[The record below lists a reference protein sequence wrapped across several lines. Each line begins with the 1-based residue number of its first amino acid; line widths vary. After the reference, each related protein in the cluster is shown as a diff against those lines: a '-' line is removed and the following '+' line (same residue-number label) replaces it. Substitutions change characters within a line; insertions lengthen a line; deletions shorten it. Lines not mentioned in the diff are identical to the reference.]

1 MEICQSCFL
10 NIFCFNWAQFHTTV
24 IPADEQLLVS
34 RLRQSDPTALE
45 SLFFQYHQQLCKVSF
60 RLVNDVDK
68 AKDVVQEV
76 FIKLWKNRES
86 IEISVSLQAY
96 LKRAVINT
104 SLNVI
109 EQDNRSR
116 MVPLE
121 AGLSQVD
128 HETAATLHDA
138 SELELR
144 AHHAVENLPT
154 RTKAVFKLIRMEEM
168 SYKEVAVTLAIS
180 EKAVEKEM
188 MKALKLL
195 RQALSDYLPALIAA
209 ILFS

>member
-1 MEICQSCFL
+1 
-10 NIFCFNWAQFHTTV
+10 V
-24 IPADEQLLVS
+24 ISADEQQLVS
-34 RLRQSDPTALE
+34 RLKQSDPAALE

-68 AKDVVQEV
+68 AKDIVQEV
-76 FIKLWKNRES
+76 FIKLWKNREAL
-86 IEISVSLQAY
+86 EIAVSLQAY

-109 EQDNRSR
+109 ERDKRSR
-116 MVPLE
+116 IVPLE
-121 AGLSQVD
+121 KGLTETDQA
-128 HETAATLHDA
+128 TAATPHEV
-138 SELELR
+138 SELEKR

-154 RTKAVFKLIRMEEM
+154 RTKAVFKLIRMEDM
-168 SYKEVAVTLAIS
+168 SYKEVAVVLAIS

-195 RQALSDYLPALIAA
+195 RRALTDYLPALIAA